1 MAVKIA
7 LGRLA
12 KEGIASQTGSDPTA
26 GVEAAL
32 LYYVDRVRSARPV
45 VAPPLFLR
53 DLHSCGAVELVEP
66 AVCPETERVLSEE
79 ARRHAVSVEELSAH
93 AVFVYLAELDAA
105 YQETPE
111 GLR

>member
-1 MAVKIA
+1 MAVKIP

-12 KEGIASQTGSDPTA
+12 KESIESQTGNGATA

-32 LYYVDRVRSARPV
+32 LYYADRVRSARPV
-45 VAPPLFLR
+45 VAPPRFLR
-53 DLHSCGAVELVEP
+53 DLHACGAVELVEP
-66 AVCPETERVLSEE
+66 GVSRETERVLTDE

-93 AVFVYLAELDAA
+93 AVLVYLAELDAA

-111 GLR
+111 GSR